1 MRGDGVPPNL
11 INYNLAVRALG
22 KGGDWERATG
32 LLEDM
37 KKAGVSPDDR
47 TFNAAIEVCLYANS
61 GGETDGIFAGFVFAQ
76 QASMRRSQAV
86 GG

>member
-1 MRGDGVPPNL
+1 MKGDGVSPNL

-37 KKAGVSPDDR
+37 KKAGVEPDDR
-47 TFNAAIEVCLYANS
+47 TYNAAIEA
-61 GGETDGIFAGFVFAQ
+61 
-76 QASMRRSQAV
+76 RR
-86 GG
+86 